1 MYDPIKDIVFYY
13 VYEPCLHT
21 SELGYLQYVLKSAVK
36 GMLPKSKLGAKLLKK
51 LRVYADEKHP
61 HQGQSPK
68 PLVV

>member
-36 GMLPKSKLGAKLLKK
+36 
-51 LRVYADEKHP
+51 H
-61 HQGQSPK
+61 SPK
-68 PLVV
+68 CKVWLIGDDNPNIWGVEFVMGIPTLR